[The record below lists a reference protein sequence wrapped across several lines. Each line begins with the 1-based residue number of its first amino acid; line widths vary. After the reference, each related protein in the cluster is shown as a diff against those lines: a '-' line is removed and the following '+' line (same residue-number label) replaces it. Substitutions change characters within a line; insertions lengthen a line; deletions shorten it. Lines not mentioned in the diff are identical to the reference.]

1 MTAVLVLQDVEKSFK
16 RQSVIANAT
25 FAIQRG
31 DVIAL
36 TGPNG
41 SGKSVLLR
49 LCCRLLTPDSGGV
62 WIAPELLD
70 PKATFPAGFGV
81 VIDRPGFIP
90 HQTGFE
96 NLMGLA
102 KIRGLIAAGQ
112 VEAAMSR
119 VGLIPDLRT
128 PVARYSLGMRQKL
141 ALAQAFMEEQ
151 EVLVLDEPFNGLDR
165 ESIASTRGLLREF
178 EAEGRTI
185 LFTSHNDADI
195 EALASRRLEIN
206 SGRVEEVAVRESSS
220 R

>member
-1 MTAVLVLQDVEKSFK
+1 
-16 RQSVIANAT
+16 
-25 FAIQRG
+25 
-31 DVIAL
+31 
-36 TGPNG
+36 
-41 SGKSVLLR
+41 
-49 LCCRLLTPDSGGV
+49 
-62 WIAPELLD
+62 
-70 PKATFPAGFGV
+70 
-81 VIDRPGFIP
+81 
-90 HQTGFE
+90 
-96 NLMGLA
+96 MGLA